1 MSTAPDLLP
10 VLIYT
15 GTSLA
20 QTRRQLAACVRDTR
34 DPSGRLIIAQ
44 SRLEAASREL
54 ANAVDQIQTY
64 AADAGFTPDSPQIWQ
79 PLYDLH
85 PTADQPGD

>member
-20 QTRRQLAACVRDTR
+20 QTRRQLAALVEATQDN
-34 DPSGRLIIAQ
+34 SGRLILVQ
-44 SRLEAASREL
+44 SYLEAASREL
-54 ANAVDQIQTY
+54 AHAVDQLQTY
-64 AADAGFTPDSPQIWQ
+64 AADAGFTPASPRLWA